1 MRRLVNQ
8 PRAYNKAYEHPISVE
23 QAAKESRKALKMYR
37 DAMDSDIPKTLG
49 DRLPRKEEEKEE
61 PVQRRISEYVV
72 EVNGKYRTVEYPVP
86 Q

>member
-1 MRRLVNQ
+1 
-8 PRAYNKAYEHPISVE
+8 
-23 QAAKESRKALKMYR
+23 
-37 DAMDSDIPKTLG
+37 MDSDIPKTLG

-86 Q
+86 T